1 MNHWLPCW
9 ARITHGQKI
18 NCYELLPQGRVGTFP
33 SYFQKQPWN
42 AERWNNARA
51 CHERQS
57 DKQTPGSVCH
67 SMWQSQWKNNTRCSF
82 SEIPWKR
89 HLIPERWGAA
99 AKAQIFADAVL
110 LNAVRAQ
117 TEISDLWSQCLS
129 LRRHRE
135 ITLYTLPSSK
145 HVAPTRKSTTAEIKG
160 CWTHSDLPGTA
171 ADTTQTNKQGL
182 ARIKY

>member
-33 SYFQKQPWN
+33 SSFQKQPWN

-89 HLIPERWGAA
+89 HLKGEELLPRHRSLLMLCSWMQWEHRLKSQTSGASA
-99 AKAQIFADAVL
+99 
-110 LNAVRAQ
+110 
-117 TEISDLWSQCLS
+117 CLS
-129 LRRHRE
+129 EGTGRSLSTPPKLQARGSDQEEHHSWNKGMLDTFWPSWHCSRH
-135 ITLYTLPSSK
+135 YTDQQTRLSK
-145 HVAPTRKSTTAEIKG
+145 
-160 CWTHSDLPGTA
+160 
-171 ADTTQTNKQGL
+171 N
-182 ARIKY
+182 